1 MTNELVHGPSMKVI
15 HWPYIR
21 DHLDVIGEHSPD
33 LAGTLEWVLY
43 TDEEE
48 KTIRLTGDDRDR
60 DEGQRHQSCDTVVA
74 IRQAA
79 ELLGTLS
86 ELQKL
91 ARNTLKQQDF
101 GDIEQHREGI
111 TSEITAIATGAAGT
125 LTARMI
131 DFSPAALRAEVA
143 QLYKH
148 GPRELIRASL
158 ATVFEDARI
167 LRDLA
172 REAAGPFQASTEG
185 EAAYIA
191 RITRAELENSEN
203 SLADAWAYRLALYV
217 VAYPEALPTL
227 VDFTDG
233 SLLYEHPGGAPTRVN
248 LRPSGDEQET
258 APIHQTANHRAASVG
273 TAQTVNINHYS
284 PTDGKDA

>member
-1 MTNELVHGPSMKVI
+1 MKVV

-21 DHLDVIGEHSPD
+21 DHLDLIGEHSPD

-48 KTIRLTGDDRDR
+48 KTIRLIGDDRDQ
-60 DEGQRHQSCDTVVA
+60 DEGARHQSCDTVVA

-79 ELLGTLS
+79 ELLGSLS
-86 ELQKL
+86 ELKRL
-91 ARNTLKQQDF
+91 ARNALKQQEF
-101 GDIEQHREGI
+101 GEIEQHREGI

-131 DFSPAALRAEVA
+131 DLSPAALRAEVA
-143 QLYKH
+143 LLYKH

-158 ATVFEDARI
+158 ATLFEDARI

-172 REAAGPFQASTEG
+172 REAAGPFQANTEG

-191 RITRAELENSEN
+191 RMTRAELENSEN

-217 VAYPEALPTL
+217 VAYPDALPTL
-227 VDFTDG
+227 VAFTNG
-233 SLLYEHPGGAPTRVN
+233 SLLYKHPGGAPTGIKPR
-248 LRPSGDEQET
+248 RSGGEHDT
-258 APIHQTANHRAASVG
+258 ARIHQNANHRAASVG
-273 TAQTVNINHYS
+273 TAQTVNINHFS
-284 PTDGKDA
+284 PADETDS